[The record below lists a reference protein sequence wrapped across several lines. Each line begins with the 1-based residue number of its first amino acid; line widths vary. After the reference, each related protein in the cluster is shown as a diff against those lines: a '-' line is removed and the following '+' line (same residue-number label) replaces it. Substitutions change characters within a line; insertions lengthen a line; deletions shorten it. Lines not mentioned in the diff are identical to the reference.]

1 MVVTSNLSDTGRGAG
16 GFGSSDV
23 AVRSVRATQEALH
36 RGEDLLPEQ
45 ELHDRGQPR
54 RDGPGRES
62 GGFVHARESGRVE
75 TSRALPDSLFFETF
89 TSRGGET
96 MQTFLERLGG
106 AELQFAS
113 WLLAESVLRV
123 VANMPVND
131 RPQEVMVH
139 FPQALVILKIHG
151 HCAWRMKLFDSDM
164 SVPPAASG
172 LGAGVITI
180 AWLEDGRKMIRSDL
194 RKGSHSMHYLQQRWF
209 GYSILL
215 RVTEVRRDVAG
226 TGSC

>member
-1 MVVTSNLSDTGRGAG
+1 
-16 GFGSSDV
+16 
-23 AVRSVRATQEALH
+23 
-36 RGEDLLPEQ
+36 
-45 ELHDRGQPR
+45 
-54 RDGPGRES
+54 
-62 GGFVHARESGRVE
+62 
-75 TSRALPDSLFFETF
+75 
-89 TSRGGET
+89 
-96 MQTFLERLGG
+96 MQTFLERLVG

-113 WLLAESVLRV
+113 WLLAESVLRI